1 MGGSEDRAQL
11 PLWGWEERLRKTKPF
26 VIVVS
31 GPSGAGKTTLVAEL
45 VKRDTSLHR
54 SVSCT
59 TRPPRE
65 GEEEGV
71 AYFFLTGAEF
81 EAQKQ
86 GNLIEWAEV
95 HEHFYGTPRD
105 AIEKAFGRG
114 VDVVLNIDVQ
124 GGKQVKKSFPDAV
137 MIFILPPSF
146 AVLEQRIRGRATDSE
161 SDIDM
166 RLEGAREE
174 IRALPVYEYLV
185 LNDELEEA
193 VGTLRAIIESER
205 CRRIRYDQSFIER
218 FESGS
223 S

>member
-1 MGGSEDRAQL
+1 VGGSEERAQL
-11 PLWGWEERLRKTKPF
+11 PLWGWEERLRTTKPF
-26 VIVVS
+26 VVVVS

-45 VKRDTSLHR
+45 VGRDASLHR

-71 AYFFLTGAEF
+71 AYFFLSDGEF

-105 AIEKAFGRG
+105 AIETALGSG
-114 VDVVLNIDVQ
+114 LDVVLNIDVQ
-124 GGKQVKKSFPDAV
+124 GGRQVKKCFPDAV

-146 AVLEQRIRGRATDSE
+146 AVLEQRIRVRATDTE
-161 SDIDM
+161 NDIDL
-166 RLEGAREE
+166 RLDDAREE
-174 IRALPVYEYLV
+174 IRALPAYEYLV
-185 LNDELEEA
+185 LNDKLEEA
-193 VGTLRAIIESER
+193 VGTMQAIIESER
-205 CRRIRYDQSFIER
+205 CRRIRYDQSFIEQ
-218 FESGS
+218 FEGGS